1 MRTFLVET
9 AKRFDMVILD
19 CAPVTS
25 VADAL
30 VLGSMV
36 DGVVEVVKSHSTA
49 RGLLEQSTQ
58 HLRDVNAKVIGIILN
73 QVDFRKTGYAYGKYY
88 SYRYYGYYDYS
99 YYASEDEPKLQ
110 GGKRTPR
117 PHRRSAPPPTEGDD
131 VKG

>member
-9 AKRFDMVILD
+9 AKRFDLVILD

-30 VLGSMV
+30 VLASMV

-58 HLRDVNAKVIGIILN
+58 HLRDVNAKVIGVILN
-73 QVDFRKTGYAYGKYY
+73 QVDFKKTGYAYGKYY

-99 YYASEDEPKLQ
+99 YYSSEDEPKLE
-110 GGKRTPR
+110 GGRRSPR
-117 PHRRSAPPPTEGDD
+117 PHRRPAPAPNEGDE